1 MMEKGSSKMKWM
13 ERLGIFGHDSMMLR
27 LLSPIRPH
35 LGLMSLAILSEV
47 LRQISGIGVA
57 VIGAFLFARAV
68 AGTPTPELYPLAAGM
83 ILLGLA
89 RGAFGYL
96 GPYLAHVAA
105 YRILVSLRDRFYRI
119 LEPLA
124 PGRLSTMRTGDIVST
139 AVSDIEMLEL
149 FFAHTAGPT
158 MVAIVVPILAFS
170 ALAAINLRVAEVLLV
185 FLIML
190 ALMPRFAFW
199 IGRALGEDLRAK
211 LALLNAQ
218 VLDSLQGMR
227 EILAFGYRDERLAEL
242 SRNSETLLGLQAR
255 QARNAGMQGAISI
268 SIVSAGIIC
277 VLLSASIQVS
287 QGALSKSY
295 LPVSVILAGSVF
307 TCLMSVVE
315 TSKQL
320 SQTFAGA
327 RRLYKLIDEQPT
339 VRDEPD
345 RFSHGESEA
354 LQENE
359 SKTPKLSFAFENV
372 SFGYSP
378 TESQILSDLSF
389 RVPAG
394 STVAMVGMSGAGKS
408 TVISLLLRFW
418 DPKSGRILL
427 GERDSRSYPLER
439 LRLQFSVVSQ
449 DVFLFND
456 TIRENIRIGRS
467 DACDR
472 EVETAAARARIHE
485 FIVSLPNGYNTF
497 VGERGIRLS
506 GGERQRIAIARALLK
521 GAPILILDEATSSLD
536 AESER
541 AIKDT
546 LESVRAGRT
555 TFMIAHRL
563 STVMDADQ
571 IIVLKNG
578 HVVEQGRHE
587 ELLALRG
594 EYARLVQ
601 AQSCGI
607 E

>member
-339 VRDEPD
+339 VRDEPN

-467 DACDR
+467 DACDE

>member
-456 TIRENIRIGRS
+456 TIRENIRIGRN